1 MTRHAAGTTP
11 TRSPRPSTN
20 PSAPPRPLAL
30 PAGAARRS
38 TRCKLPRMGQLAVD
52 VADHGR
58 IIDLRRDPDT
68 SARLPHGRANGRY
81 RCLACGHR
89 LILQWPSSPASR
101 FTPRFRHDTV
111 SSGADHCPAPA
122 QHQANIQADLTTML
136 ALRDQLLRVLPHA
149 SVSLRIDAELAGQR
163 WDIPPALIVRRGD
176 HVVVLERPR
185 RLLTPAAVTRRLTA
199 TRTQYGAKAAH
210 WWVFDRD
217 DALHCDVAGSVNVQ
231 PYGKTITHTKVRPT
245 PAQRQLAAAGA
256 TVCWLDDDTVLLPYG
271 GHQRTYTPQPEEDWS
286 GDMASWKRD
295 WIISHPQPA
304 DDATWWGLVP
314 QPLLALGKR
323 TDFRPASAHATMSA
337 LERAEHGRERYRRR
351 RAREHAQQRTQTTPT
366 QLPLPTATTATTA
379 TTSEPADAFKAPT
392 PVPLPPTAAAV
403 PPRPPIA
410 PDPPQQAP
418 SPHVRR
424 GRFNW
429 RSLLPRR
436 WGRWG
441 R

>member
-11 TRSPRPSTN
+11 TRSLRPGTT

-30 PAGAARRS
+30 RSGATRRS
-38 TRCKLPRMGQLAVD
+38 TRSKLPRMGQLAVD

-58 IIDLRRDPDT
+58 IIDLRRDADA

-89 LILQWPSSPASR
+89 LILQWPSCPASR

-136 ALRDQLLRVLPHA
+136 ALRDQLLRVLPHT
-149 SVSLRIDAELAGQR
+149 SLSLRIDVELAGQR
-163 WDIPPALIVRRGD
+163 WDIPPALIVRRDD

-199 TRTQYGAKAAH
+199 TRAQYGAKAAH
-210 WWVFDRD
+210 WWVFDCD
-217 DALHCDVAGSVNVQ
+217 DPLHCDVAGTVNVQ
-231 PYGKTITHTKVRPT
+231 PYGKTIAHTKVRPT

-256 TVCWLDDDTVLLPYG
+256 TVCWLADDTVLLPYG
-271 GHQRTYTPQPEEDWS
+271 GHQRTYTPQPGEDWS

-295 WIISHPQPA
+295 WAISHPRPA
-304 DDATWWGLVP
+304 DGATWWGLVP
-314 QPLLALGKR
+314 QPLLTFGRQPA
-323 TDFRPASAHATMSA
+323 FRPAAAHATMSA
-337 LERAEHGRERYRRR
+337 LERAEHGRERHRRR

-366 QLPLPTATTATTA
+366 QLLLPATAAPA
-379 TTSEPADAFKAPT
+379 SEPGKAPRT
-392 PVPLPPTAAAV
+392 PTPTKQPLIAAAA
-403 PPRPPIA
+403 PPRPLILSA
-410 PDPPQQAP
+410 PPRQAP
-418 SPHVRR
+418 SPGIHRW
-424 GRFNW
+424 RFTW

-436 WGRWG
+436 WR